1 MKTRQN
7 GRAIKLGSA
16 RELTKAIGGTD
27 TPELENPMFL
37 RKNV

>member
-1 MKTRQN
+1 MKTHLS

-16 RELTKAIGGTD
+16 RDLTKAIGGTE